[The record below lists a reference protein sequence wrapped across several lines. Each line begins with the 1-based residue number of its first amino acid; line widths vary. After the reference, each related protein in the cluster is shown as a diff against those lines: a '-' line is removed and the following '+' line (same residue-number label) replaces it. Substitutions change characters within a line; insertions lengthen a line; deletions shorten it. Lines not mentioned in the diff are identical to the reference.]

1 MSQRLSLIA
10 PGLLRRWLIACVVH
24 LIFVAAFFWWT
35 GIGDD
40 TTVKLALSAGAAV
53 FWVAALAWFE
63 RWLFSGSR
71 LGGSSF
77 AIRLLGLVGVAA
89 LGWYATHWVPK
100 VSGLALQSASFLL
113 RWSGAWLLLNA
124 AWLNLGVW
132 GQAGAPVVED
142 GLPAEPG
149 Q

>member
-1 MSQRLSLIA
+1 MSGLSFIA

-24 LIFVAAFFWWT
+24 LAFGAVFFWWT

-40 TTVKLALSAGAAV
+40 TTGKLALSGGTAFAWAIG
-53 FWVAALAWFE
+53 LAWFE
-63 RWLFSGSR
+63 RWLFQGAV
-71 LGGSSF
+71 LGGSAF
-77 AIRLLGLVGVAA
+77 AIRLLGFAGVAA
-89 LGWYATHWVPK
+89 LGWYGTHWVPK

-113 RWSGAWLLLNA
+113 RWGGAWLLLNA

-132 GQAGAPVVED
+132 GQSVAPVSED
-142 GLPAEPG
+142 RLPAEPG

>member
-1 MSQRLSLIA
+1 MSQPLSLIA

-24 LIFVAAFFWWT
+24 FAFGAAFFWWT

-40 TTVKLALSAGAAV
+40 TTAKLALTGGTALG
-53 FWVAALAWFE
+53 WVLGLAWFE

-77 AIRLLGLVGVAA
+77 AIRLLGLAGVAA

-100 VSGLALQSASFLL
+100 VSGLALQSASFVL
-113 RWSGAWLLLNA
+113 RWGGAWLLLNA

-132 GQAGAPVVED
+132 GQAVAPVVED